1 MRLCF
6 GSRYRER
13 QRERGGGGGTILVA
27 GSLYTTGPFYKP
39 PGTWFGKEGEKKMR
53 VVEKIDI
60 LFMIHY
66 YS

>member
-13 QRERGGGGGTILVA
+13 QRERRGSTILVA

-39 PGTWFGKEGEKKMR
+39 PKTWFGKEGEKKMR
-53 VVEKIDI
+53 DVEKIDI